1 MLQQYNGT
9 AIPSLTCRGWRV
21 GRQFLFGGGHDVVY
35 YVCKASYDP
44 PEQPL
49 LNREVRG
56 RPRVGRGLAT
66 PTIGYNRGWLHN
78 VWNLCSIAAV
88 RLTSQVTYPF
98 GRRCTAMVWLALTIC
113 VDVSRSRLIQ
123 THRGPGFSADRHSL
137 RMPEICGSIHTFYE
151 PLHSMVQ

>member
-1 MLQQYNGT
+1 MVQQY
-9 AIPSLTCRGWRV
+9 PRSLV
-21 GRQFLFGGGHDVVY
+21 VGGGWDDKKNYTVRTI
-35 YVCKASYDP
+35 ASYEP

-66 PTIGYNRGWLHN
+66 PTQIGYNRGWLHN

-98 GRRCTAMVWLALTIC
+98 GRRCTAMVWLALTLC
-113 VDVSRSRLIQ
+113 VDE
-123 THRGPGFSADRHSL
+123 F
-137 RMPEICGSIHTFYE
+137 
-151 PLHSMVQ
+151 